1 MLDNTL
7 CLYSME
13 NGWLVQSH
21 TFHNTITHVQWLD
34 NIGFIA
40 HIAGAKD
47 VCIMRLDEMIT
58 LLLFAKTW
66 VNSNTQFLANVR
78 TDQ

>member
-21 TFHNTITHVQWLD
+21 TFYSTITHVQWLD

-40 HIAGAKD
+40 HIAGARD
-47 VCIMRLDEMIT
+47 VCIMRLVVVDNSYLWLI
-58 LLLFAKTW
+58 
-66 VNSNTQFLANVR
+66 VNYSLSSYVHS
-78 TDQ
+78 